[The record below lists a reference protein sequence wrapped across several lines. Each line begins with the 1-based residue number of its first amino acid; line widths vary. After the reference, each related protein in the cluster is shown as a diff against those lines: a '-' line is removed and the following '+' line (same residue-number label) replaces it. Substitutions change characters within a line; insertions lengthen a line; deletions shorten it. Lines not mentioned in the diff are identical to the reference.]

1 MRIALFTF
9 NKRPQVDSQ
18 NTGRDVYQRPLS
30 PFNVSANGLG
40 GAGNFRSL
48 SPISPTSFNRP
59 FVTPAD
65 LTGIGNDFNTN
76 PHLDPLN
83 DKTQNVPQF

>member
-1 MRIALFTF
+1 MRIAFFSF

-18 NTGRDVYQRPLS
+18 NTGRDVYVSPFS

-40 GAGNFRSL
+40 GMGNLRSL
-48 SPISPTSFNRP
+48 SPVSPTSFNRP

-65 LTGIGNDFNTN
+65 LTGIGNEFNTN
-76 PHLDPLN
+76 PMLDPLN
-83 DKTQNVPQF
+83 DKSTRVPQF